1 MKTILHDD
9 VNGGGAILHDDDG
22 GASGCVN
29 VSQLPP
35 ILDLDVLILGPNYR
49 RK

>member
-1 MKTILHDD
+1 MKTIFHDD
-9 VNGGGAILHDDDG
+9 GGGAILHGDDG

-29 VSQLPP
+29 VSRPLVL
-35 ILDLDVLILGPNYR
+35 LDLDVLILGPNYL